1 MADTKKE
8 IIMVTA
14 LRLTLISVVV
24 GLFMAVPPVYA
35 DRKKHST
42 SKIWTLAENK
52 VVHGAR
58 SSLVRH
64 NDEICMN
71 IDTRRLPEGVN
82 TIWLSVFNNPEH
94 CTAPAPVGGARCG
107 GDDDFA
113 NPAVNAAFLW
123 ATGGIVGPDGVGYFS
138 TCLAENQDPGGPGL
152 TDAQGAEIHLFV
164 RSHCEAQY
172 GNLALLGAQLTMFG
186 GGCIPPPEE
195 EEGEFAGPCPCATLQ
210 FAIHP
215 SKTRHHD
222 DE

>member
-24 GLFMAVPPVYA
+24 GLLMAVPPIYA
-35 DRKKHST
+35 KPKKHST
-42 SKIWTLAENK
+42 SKLWTLADTK
-52 VVHGAR
+52 VVRDAR
-58 SSLVRH
+58 SRLVRH
-64 NDEICMN
+64 HDEICMN

-82 TIWLSVFNNPEH
+82 TIWWIIFNNPEH

-164 RSHCEAQY
+164 RSHCAAEY

-186 GGCIPPPEE
+186 GGCTEATGG
-195 EEGEFAGPCPCATLQ
+195 EGEFVGECECETLQ

-215 SKTRHHD
+215 SKTRQHED
-222 DE
+222 D